1 MATDLRLE
9 CEKKETEFLHLPAS
23 PICWYAHRKHSH
35 PIRDTTV
42 FLRRNIDIHGDVL
55 RYRRLEYDLSPVIE
69 KGKEKMDDVVTWIFP
84 ANEVEVTE
92 HIIGRGAF
100 GEVRVARWRSIPVA
114 CKRLHAAV
122 ESDTHAQEVM
132 DGLNAE
138 MQILSK
144 LRHPNLVL
152 FLGVCVAT
160 TDDVNHP
167 HLTSL
172 PTMILTELMPCS
184 LYDIL
189 EVHKVPLNLAEIL
202 DISLDI
208 SYGLR
213 YLHSHSP
220 SIIHRDISAKNILI
234 GGSRAKIADLGQA
247 KIFGTSALSRQTSM
261 PGAMVRLILT

>member
-1 MATDLRLE
+1 MLAGYRP
-9 CEKKETEFLHLPAS
+9 LHPWPWWTVPLS
-23 PICWYAHRKHSH
+23 VTRDWGRK
-35 PIRDTTV
+35 V
-42 FLRRNIDIHGDVL
+42 
-55 RYRRLEYDLSPVIE
+55 
-69 KGKEKMDDVVTWIFP
+69 KMDDVVTWIFP
-84 ANEVEVTE
+84 ANEVEVTAQ
-92 HIIGRGAF
+92 IIGRGAF
-100 GEVRVARWRSIPVA
+100 GEVRVAKWRSIPVA

-122 ESDTHAQEVM
+122 ESDSHTQEVM

-160 TDDVNHP
+160 NDDVNHP

-208 SYGLR
+208 SYGMR
-213 YLHSHSP
+213 YLHSHVP

-261 PGAMVRLILT
+261 PGAMVSHALSLTHYPITSYQTYTVTNPHCYSTSAVLTDGNHNVI